1 MSRSTRLAIGI
12 AVTATVVTGCGGG
25 SDDAASG
32 GSSDEPITIGA
43 SVSLTG
49 AYASSGTNVSN
60 GYQLAVDQINA
71 AGGVLGRQL
80 SLDLQDDQ
88 SDAGIVS
95 RLYTEF
101 LGSDGVDA
109 VLSPYGSA
117 LAGPAAQLAER
128 YQTPM
133 VHSQTSSPAVF
144 EGTSW
149 SVMAGLG
156 PGRDTLAQVPQFAAD
171 AGYTR
176 VTLVN
181 NDLDAFA
188 AICDGAEDAITDAG
202 AELVDRIEYAAST
215 SDFSST
221 ALRIAEGDPQVVI
234 ECSAI
239 QDSIGLTRAL
249 DQQGFRPEV
258 IASPTAVDP
267 AFVEGLGDLA
277 ERTVGYTQFDEALD
291 FEGTEDF
298 LSGYEDSYDTPVNT
312 QAAGAY
318 ATVQVLAAAIEEAG
332 STDKE
337 AVNDAL
343 HSGGFETVLGEYA
356 VDDSGV
362 QTGYSPVL
370 FQWVDGEQAIVF
382 PADVAGAVAAQ
393 LPY

>member
-128 YQTPM
+128 YRTPM

-291 FEGTEDF
+291 FEGTEEF

>member
-25 SDDAASG
+25 SDDSASG
-32 GSSDEPITIGA
+32 GSSDEPIRIGA

-49 AYASSGTNVSN
+49 NYASSGANVSN

-71 AGGVLGRQL
+71 DGGVLGRQL
-80 SLDLQDDQ
+80 ELDLQDDQ

-101 LGSDGVDA
+101 LGSTGVDA

-144 EGTSW
+144 DGTSW

-176 VTLVN
+176 ITLVN
-181 NDLDAFA
+181 NDLDAFS
-188 AICDGAEDAITDAG
+188 AICDGAEETITDAG

-277 ERTVGYTQFDEALD
+277 ERTVGYTQFDAALG
-291 FEGTEDF
+291 FEGTEEF
-298 LSGYEDSYDTPVNT
+298 LAGYEDAYDTPVNT

-332 STDKE
+332 STDKS

-343 HSGGFETVLGEYA
+343 HAGGFETVLGQYA

-370 FQWVDGEQAIVF
+370 FQWIDGAQAIVF
-382 PADVAGAVAAQ
+382 PADVAGAVPAQ